1 MYNENKIK
9 LLKSI
14 SGIAIGI
21 LLILVT
27 GFNIPVIDSFAD
39 SYFDIAIKKAG
50 VSYAACRLVNAGVS
64 VVKDSDIE
72 LNPAGVGV
80 FLAVGKVLDPV
91 DDMTDKAGV
100 GSSHPPII
108 EGEYHLPSKGWA
120 EMIRPLELTFEAER
134 PPPPHQQGFLM
145 AAEEKG
151 KYF

>member
-21 LLILVT
+21 LLIFVT

-64 VVKDSDIE
+64 
-72 LNPAGVGV
+72 
-80 FLAVGKVLDPV
+80 LAVGKVLD
-91 DDMTDKAGV
+91 
-100 GSSHPPII
+100 I

-120 EMIRPLELTFEAER
+120 EMIRHLELTFEAER
-134 PPPPHQQGFLM
+134 PPPPRVVQQDLLI
-145 AAEEKG
+145 AAEESG
-151 KYF
+151 EYF

>member
-14 SGIAIGI
+14 PGIAIGI

-39 SYFDIAIKKAG
+39 SYFDTAIKKAG

-100 GSSHPPII
+100 GSSQPPII
-108 EGEYHLPSKGWA
+108 EEEYHLPSKG
-120 EMIRPLELTFEAER
+120 
-134 PPPPHQQGFLM
+134 
-145 AAEEKG
+145 
-151 KYF
+151 

>member
-27 GFNIPVIDSFAD
+27 SFNIPVIDSFAD
-39 SYFDIAIKKAG
+39 SYFDTAIKK
-50 VSYAACRLVNAGVS
+50 
-64 VVKDSDIE
+64 
-72 LNPAGVGV
+72 AGVGV

-100 GSSHPPII
+100 GSSQPPII

-120 EMIRPLELTFEAER
+120 EMIRHLELTFEAER
-134 PPPPHQQGFLM
+134 PPPPCVVQQDLLI
-145 AAEEKG
+145 AAEESG
-151 KYF
+151 EYF